1 MGKYL
6 TLYIFIFHNH
16 SEIILSSARKVTLTW
31 YVSQATVKSF
41 INFTLIS
48 GMNSPKYSFSVKGK
62 YENNCINSHDNN
74 LLMLTILR
82 KQILANEYLLVNR
95 Y

>member
-1 MGKYL
+1 M
-6 TLYIFIFHNH
+6 
-16 SEIILSSARKVTLTW
+16 SSARKVTLTW